1 MAVSPIGT
9 AALPVQQAIATPV
22 QAPSPAAPVDAT
34 VSVLPAGAGAKN
46 GGTDTS
52 TSGQGASKLP
62 IDQALERLNEKM
74 EAWSTQMSFSIDQ
87 DTQRVVISI
96 KDSKTG
102 DTIKTIPS
110 ETVLQIAKMITEF
123 QGSAI
128 KTSA

>member
-9 AALPVQQAIATPV
+9 AALPVQATVMPA
-22 QAPSPAAPVDAT
+22 QAPTPALPVDAT
-34 VSVLPAGAGAKN
+34 VSVLPTGAAQKDGN
-46 GGTDTS
+46 TDTS

-62 IDQALERLNEKM
+62 LDQALEKLNERM
-74 EAWSTQMSFSIDQ
+74 QAWSTQMSFSVDQ

-96 KDSKTG
+96 KDTKTG

-123 QGSAI
+123 QGGAI